1 MGKDKD
7 KRNRDDNDD
16 DYDPNKD
23 ENMSHHSSDNED
35 DKHFSS
41 SSSSDEEDFP
51 PKNQIIPFKTV
62 KPWPIT
68 KIRLQKKQ
76 KVEPKPIKHI
86 PVDTTIETLGDLIKL
101 GENYDPKFEYNCV
114 INLKILNDLVA
125 PLKELNNLIGLSSF
139 KDALINQ
146 LIFQLSG
153 LGSSDKS
160 ERMLHTVLLG
170 RPGTGKCLAH
180 GTPVRM
186 YNGSIKPVQDIK
198 VDELIMGDDSTAR
211 KILSITTGQEQ
222 MYRID
227 QGYGDSYTVNESH
240 ILSLKLSKN
249 PRIKER
255 STQQSYQVQ
264 WFSVENYS
272 SKTFSWRES
281 SKEIAYQAAK
291 IFTETLP
298 KKGSVIDICIKDYL
312 KKPTSW
318 KTGFKGYKVG
328 IDYPK
333 KQVTLNPYLLGAWLG
348 DGTSSKTQITGID
361 TFKEEYPELYDM
373 TTSNGGYPG
382 RNPFL
387 NQLKKYNL
395 INNKHIPSD
404 YLINDRE
411 TRLQLLA
418 GLIDTDGHYTSGI
431 YEIIQKR
438 LVLADN
444 IRELARSLGFRAT
457 TTKCE
462 KSCMYKGEKRIGTY
476 YRTFISG
483 NLESVPTK
491 LKRKQARIRK
501 QIKDPLVYGITV
513 TPTKIDNY
521 YGFEIDG
528 NRRFILGDFTVT
540 HNTTSARI
548 LGKIY
553 TKMGYLTKG
562 QFIIAKRADLIG
574 KYLGH
579 TAIKTL
585 KVLESARGG
594 VLFIDEVYS
603 LGNARQDDGDSFSKE
618 CIDTI
623 NQFLSEHA
631 NDFICIIAGYKEEV
645 EKCFFSHNPGLE
657 RRFPYRFTIEGYSPA
672 ELFQI
677 FLKFVKDNGWAFES
691 ENTITAAFFQENK
704 ESFPHFGGDLGIFL
718 DNCKIAHARRT
729 FILPPE
735 NWKKLSHAD
744 IQIGFGLYKKSREMQ
759 LNVLPPSVQH
769 LYL

>member
-1 MGKDKD
+1 MGKKND
-7 KRNRDDNDD
+7 KRDRDDNYEDEGED
-16 DYDPNKD
+16 DYE
-23 ENMSHHSSDNED
+23 EN
-35 DKHFSS
+35 FSS
-41 SSSSDEEDFP
+41 SSEEELFS
-51 PKNQIIPFKTV
+51 QIIPFKQR
-62 KPWPIT
+62 P
-68 KIRLQKKQ
+68 QKKQKQ
-76 KVEPKPIKHI
+76 KVEPKLIKHI
-86 PVDTTIETLGDLIKL
+86 PIDTTIETLSDLIKL
-101 GENYDPKFEYNCV
+101 GENYDPNFEYNCV
-114 INLKILNDLVA
+114 INLKILNDLV
-125 PLKELNNLIGLSSF
+125 PSLKELNNLIGLGSF

-153 LGSSDKS
+153 LGASNKS

-170 RPGTGKCLAH
+170 APGTGKCLAH

-186 YNGSIKPVQDIK
+186 YDGSIKTVQDIK
-198 VDELIMGDDSTAR
+198 VGELIMGDDSTAR
-211 KILSITTGQEQ
+211 KILSVTTGQEQ

-227 QGYGDSYTVNESH
+227 QDYGDSYTVNESH

-249 PRIKER
+249 PRIRER
-255 STQQSYQVQ
+255 SAQQSYQVQ

-272 SKTFSWRES
+272 SKTFSWRECP
-281 SKEIAYQAAK
+281 KENAYQAAK
-291 IFTETLP
+291 TFVETLP

-312 KKPTSW
+312 KKPSNW
-318 KTGFKGYKVG
+318 RTGFKGYKVG

-333 KQVTLNPYLLGAWLG
+333 KKVTLNPYLLGTQLG
-348 DGTSSKTQITGID
+348 YGTSQ
-361 TFKEEYPELYDM
+361 
-373 TTSNGGYPG
+373 
-382 RNPFL
+382 
-387 NQLKKYNL
+387 
-395 INNKHIPSD
+395 IPSD

-418 GLIDTDGHYTSGI
+418 GLIDTNGHYINGVYKI
-431 YEIIQKR
+431 VQKH

-444 IRELARSLGFRAT
+444 ICELARSLGFRAT
-457 TTKCE
+457 TTKFE
-462 KSCMYKGEKRIGTY
+462 KQIGTY
-476 YRTFISG
+476 YRSFISG
-483 NLESVPTK
+483 NLDSVPTK
-491 LKRKQARIRK
+491 LKRKQA
-501 QIKDPLVYGITV
+501 QTKDPLVYNITV
-513 TPTKIDNY
+513 TPTNVDYY

-562 QFIIAKRADLIG
+562 HFTIAKRADLIG

-603 LGNARQDDGDSFSKE
+603 LGSARQDGDSFSKE

-623 NQFLSEHA
+623 NQFLSENA

-645 EKCFFSHNPGLE
+645 EKCFFAHNPGLE
-657 RRFPYRFTIEGYSPA
+657 RRFPYRFTIESYSPT

-677 FLKFVKDNGWAFES
+677 FLKFVADNGWSFES
-691 ENTITAAFFQENK
+691 ENTITAAFFQEHK

-735 NWKKLSHAD
+735 NWKKLSYAD
-744 IQIGFGLYKKSREMQ
+744 IQTGFGLYKKSREMS
-759 LNVLPPSVQH
+759 NVLPPSVQH
-769 LYL
+769 LYM